1 MELVWLNKSHLPE
14 IYRLFQTCFHANGI
28 SEQFFL
34 WKYFENP
41 DGDAILCGVFDDQR
55 LIASAALLPEF
66 IFLPN
71 VKKKLLKFTDLMTD
85 PDYRGKGLAKKIVQ
99 AMTKKGLEETKV
111 IYTICSKIAT
121 KSFLSAGW
129 KRQDVM
135 LYFFRIPMFPLVN
148 NFNNSELHKFNLNE
162 VIDHLI
168 LPYSDIESM
177 CLKQRLRWRIQNPKF
192 NYAIIT
198 MLTNGI
204 SHFILFSSHLKTH
217 QIVCYSEYSDSKTL
231 AILFRKLHFTS
242 FKSTKFVVSLQPK
255 KNQRYFFFIC
265 KGYLF
270 NLLSFGKMKS
280 ILDYNYILSEN
291 DNEFLNY
298 YLKNKITSIN
308 YDDL

>member
-14 IYRLFQTCFHANGI
+14 IFRLFQTCFNANTI
-28 SEQFFL
+28 TEQFFL

-55 LIASAALLPEF
+55 LIASAALLPEN

-71 VKKKLLKFTDLMTD
+71 EKKKLLKFTDLMTD
-85 PDYRGKGLAKKIVQ
+85 PAYRGKGLAKKIVQ
-99 AMTKKGLEETKV
+99 QMTEKGLQETKV

-121 KSFLSAGW
+121 KSFLHAGW
-129 KRQDVM
+129 NKQDAM
-135 LYFFRIPMFPLVN
+135 LYFFRIPIFPLIR
-148 NFNNSELHKFNLNE
+148 NFHNPELHTDKLNY

-168 LPYSDIESM
+168 LPYSEEESF
-177 CLKQRLRWRIQNPKF
+177 CLKQRLYWRTQNPKF

-198 MLTNGI
+198 LQLNGI
-204 SHFILFSSHLKTH
+204 SHFILFSTHLKTY

-231 AILFRKLHFTS
+231 EILFRKLHFIS
-242 FKSTKFVVSLQPK
+242 YKSRKYVVSLQPK
-255 KNQRYFFFIC
+255 KNHSYFFFLS

-270 NLLSFGKMKS
+270 NLFSFGKMKS
-280 ILDYNYILSEN
+280 ILDLNFIVSGREN
-291 DNEFLNY
+291 LHLNY
-298 YLKNKITSIN
+298 YLTNKISSIN

>member
-14 IYRLFQTCFHANGI
+14 IFRLFQTCFNANTI
-28 SEQFFL
+28 TEQFFL

-55 LIASAALLPEF
+55 LIASAALLPEN

-71 VKKKLLKFTDLMTD
+71 EKKKLLKFTDLMTD
-85 PDYRGKGLAKKIVQ
+85 PAYRGKGLAKKIVQ
-99 AMTKKGLEETKV
+99 QMTEKGLQETKV

-121 KSFLSAGW
+121 KSFLHAGW
-129 KRQDVM
+129 NKQDAM
-135 LYFFRIPMFPLVN
+135 LYFFRIPMLPLLQ
-148 NFNNSELHKFNLNE
+148 NFHNTQLHKVNLND

-168 LPYSDIESM
+168 LPYSEEESI
-177 CLKQRLRWRIQNPKF
+177 CLKQRLLWRTQNPKF

-198 MLTNGI
+198 KQINGI
-204 SHFILFSSHLKTH
+204 SHFILFSTHLKTY

-242 FKSTKFVVSLQPK
+242 YKSRKYVVSLQPK
-255 KNQRYFFFIC
+255 KNQLYFFLLS

-270 NLLSFGKMKS
+270 NLFSFGKMKS
-280 ILDYNYILSEN
+280 ILDLNFIVSEKEN
-291 DNEFLNY
+291 LHLNY
-298 YLKNKITSIN
+298 YLKNKISSIN